1 MKKSNSFPIIV
12 LLLLLCLAAPLSSAY
27 AEIQGVATVVA
38 LRGTA
43 IAQGKGG
50 AARNLSLKSQ
60 IFPEDV
66 LKTDK
71 SGQLQIMFTD
81 NSIISLGRDSEMK
94 IAEYRWQPEQKDGAL
109 KTQAKEGTFRVMGGA
124 LAKDAPQNF
133 KTETPTATI
142 GIRGS
147 MYAFKST
154 ADSLSVVFQGGKGI
168 EIFNDLGKVTITTP
182 GFGTH
187 VVLNTAPARPTK
199 LTEQEI
205 NNLNKGLNG
214 NGGNGKSGSSS
225 EGGGTGSGSST
236 PSLTEIILTPKP
248 PVTPDLPPVN
258 EFPTAP
264 DFTQSPP
271 PPTDGIFAFEGV
283 LGGFSTGVGANVG
296 YTDTFLNGLS
306 LGVNWHNHRIFGVA
320 YDENDVKNKPVFF
333 FGSVNGSSVSDLTII
348 GADNFWPGNEFGS
361 INGNGFGIFTG
372 ATYDFFSF
380 AATGKTSLIKDSSI
394 HDTWVVAGGGQ
405 QVPGVM
411 MPTAPTGSENWQGF
425 VTGLSV
431 NMTSPY
437 TNPVGIY
444 QSAPGGFTMT
454 VNKDAGTIS
463 GSMTPGRD
471 LTTNFSTIANL
482 QVGGSTANSVYLRD
496 DLMAALIGGCAGD
509 CFPSTLKPYGNFMV
523 VADPQEQ
530 FASYATWGYW
540 EIAYTNG
547 TDRIM
552 AAPHSL
558 WIAGKP
564 STNAVITTG
573 FTGTYSGGAV
583 GSKIDANGALSLT
596 GTCTL
601 TADFNAAYPITS
613 GNITF
618 PQITSGQTVI
628 FSGVTLTVDPT
639 ISSLTASATTNSFT
653 AAINGGGTSGSIKG
667 AFFGPAA
674 NSMGGN
680 FSASSGG
687 ASPTTQY
694 LGIFGGNK
702 K

>member
-1 MKKSNSFPIIV
+1 MKKSASFPIIV
-12 LLLLLCLAAPLSSAY
+12 LLLLLCLAATLSPAY
-27 AEIQGVATVVA
+27 AEIQGVATVIA
-38 LRGTA
+38 LRGTV
-43 IAQGKGG
+43 IAQGKDG
-50 AARNLSLKSQ
+50 AARNLSIKSQ
-60 IFPEDV
+60 IFQEDV

-71 SGQLQIMFTD
+71 TGQLQIMFTD

-147 MYAFKST
+147 MYTFNST
-154 ADSLSVVFQGGKGI
+154 ADSLSIVFQGGKGI
-168 EIFNDLGKVTITTP
+168 EIFNNLGKVAITTP

-187 VVLNTAPARPTK
+187 VLLNTAPRYPAK
-199 LTEQEI
+199 FTEKEL
-205 NNLNKGLNG
+205 NNLNRQFNS
-214 NGGNGKSGSSS
+214 NSSGTDKKDSNNDVPPAAKAFLPPLVVPVIG
-225 EGGGTGSGSST
+225 EV
-236 PSLTEIILTPKP
+236 PKP
-248 PVTPDLPPVN
+248 IPTPRVEPNPN
-258 EFPTAP
+258 ELPTAP
-264 DFTQSPP
+264 DFSQPPP
-271 PPTDGIFAFEGV
+271 PPTDGIFAFEGA
-283 LGGFSTGVGANVG
+283 LGGFSTRVGANAA
-296 YTDTFLNGLS
+296 DKEAFLNELS

-320 YDENDVKNKPVFF
+320 YENNTNNKPVFF
-333 FGSVNGSSVSDLTII
+333 FGSVNGSTVSDLTVI
-348 GADNFWPGNEFGS
+348 GTDNFWPGNEFGS
-361 INGNGFGIFTG
+361 INGNGFGVFTG
-372 ATYDFFSF
+372 SAYDFFSF
-380 AATGKTSLIKDSSI
+380 AATGNTFLIKDSSI
-394 HDTWVVAGGGQ
+394 HDTWVAGGGGQ

-411 MPTAPTGSENWQGF
+411 MPAAPTGSENWQGF

-463 GSMTPGRD
+463 GSMTPGSD
-471 LTTNFSTIANL
+471 LTTNFAAISNL

-496 DLMAALIGGCAGD
+496 DLMAALLAPGTSGLP
-509 CFPSTLKPYGNFMV
+509 FKPYGNFMV
-523 VADPQEQ
+523 VADPSEQ

-564 STNAVITTG
+564 TTNAIITTG

-583 GSKIDANGALSLT
+583 GSKIDANGALPLT

-618 PQITSGQTVI
+618 PGY
-628 FSGVTLTVDPT
+628 VTLTVDPT
-639 ISSLTASATTNSFT
+639 VSSMTASATTNSFT
-653 AAINGGGTSGSIKG
+653 AAVNNGAGITGSIKG

-680 FSASSGG
+680 FYASSGG